1 MNYSQEFHP
10 SQPPNFLF
18 RVKQQQKCKD
28 LNSLLGLYLYR
39 SNCITKKQQKDPRES
54 TKKEKQRN
62 TQQIR
67 SYVSPQGRAA
77 CSPCTLPA
85 HPVCSKLRMIQSRS
99 EPDPHLSVC
108 LLHAKCPRGYGK
120 PGVLC
125 GQATLP
131 SSFFPSNKKA
141 RMFFLHHFSFFYSQ
155 LQYVFQISKLN
166 FKFQKEKK
174 KSNPCSL

>member
-1 MNYSQEFHP
+1 MNSSQEFYP

-39 SNCITKKQQKDPRES
+39 SNCITKRQQKDPRES
-54 TKKEKQRN
+54 TKREKQRN

-77 CSPCTLPA
+77 RSPCTLPA
-85 HPVCSKLRMIQSRS
+85 HPVCSKLRMIQSKS
-99 EPDPHLSVC
+99 ELDPHLSVC
-108 LLHAKCPRGYGK
+108 LLHAKCPSGYGK

-131 SSFFPSNKKA
+131 SSFFPSNKGCSSYII
-141 RMFFLHHFSFFYSQ
+141 FLYSQ

-174 KSNPCSL
+174 KKPNPCSL

>member
-1 MNYSQEFHP
+1 MNYSQEFYP
-10 SQPPNFLF
+10 PQPPNFLF

-39 SNCITKKQQKDPRES
+39 SNFITKRQQKEPRES

-67 SYVSPQGRAA
+67 SYVNPQGWAA

-85 HPVCSKLRMIQSRS
+85 HPVCSKLRMIQSKR
-99 EPDPHLSVC
+99 EPDPHLSVR
-108 LLHAKCPRGYGK
+108 LLHSKCPRGYEK
-120 PGVLC
+120 PGVLY

-141 RMFFLHHFSFFYSQ
+141 RMLFLHHFFFIASCSM
-155 LQYVFQISKLN
+155 F
-166 FKFQKEKK
+166 
-174 KSNPCSL
+174 SNL